1 MAGHSKWHNIK
12 HKKMAQ
18 DQKRGKIFTKVIRE
32 IMVAVKQGGPNPDNN
47 PRLRLAIE
55 EAKEV
60 NMPKENIERA
70 IKKAAG
76 ELGPGESVEEVFFEG
91 YGPGGVAV
99 YILAITDNKN
109 RTASQVRSIFSKYGG
124 SLAEAGSVAWIFD
137 RKGVITFSKETIG
150 DKKDELIDFAI
161 EAGAEDI
168 NEESDIVEIYCEPK
182 DIENLKKSLSEA
194 GWKWEKAEVTFIP
207 KNKVKVSGKEAENL
221 MKLLNTLDDHEDIQR
236 VWSNFEIED
245 EEMEKIIASAGI

>member
-70 IKKAAG
+70 IKKASG
-76 ELGPGESVEEVFFEG
+76 ELGGENVEEVFFEG
-91 YGPGGVAV
+91 YGPGGVAM

-109 RTASQVRSIFSKYGG
+109 RTSSQVRSIFSKYGG

-137 RKGVITFSKETIG
+137 RKGVITFSKEAIG

-161 EAGAEDI
+161 ESGAEDI